1 MGSSS
6 PHLLFIHTKCNKRN
20 KYNFICYVDSSLT
33 FPPFEGVPTKKMT
46 GLGFSEDKRVAAVC
60 CRQVLTRMYFFH
72 GPYCV
77 CFHDRESLMAIK
89 HLLKACSA
97 RVP

>member
-1 MGSSS
+1 
-6 PHLLFIHTKCNKRN
+6 
-20 KYNFICYVDSSLT
+20 
-33 FPPFEGVPTKKMT
+33 MT
-46 GLGFSEDKRVAAVC
+46 GLGFSEDKRVVAVC

-77 CFHDRESLMAIK
+77 CFQEHESLMAIK

-97 RVP
+97 PVP